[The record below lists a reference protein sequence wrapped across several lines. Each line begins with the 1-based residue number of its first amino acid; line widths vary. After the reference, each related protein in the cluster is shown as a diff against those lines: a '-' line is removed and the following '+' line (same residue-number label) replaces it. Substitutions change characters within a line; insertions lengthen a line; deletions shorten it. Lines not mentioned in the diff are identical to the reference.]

1 MCKLSGIQEPAAS
14 GSAKKEPR
22 ASQHCPTGT
31 ARHSLR
37 TRKKLLVLH
46 VRESSLLI
54 IPHNSEIRKPAILF
68 NEGIIVRRT
77 TTKNHVLHKKGKW
90 VLSILLLA
98 VLCFGAAELI
108 ACRIA
113 DPVLYYTVTAP
124 ARRLARQTAEAARAA
139 ADAVS
144 DAAVRFASAAGHAA
158 VTAADAIQEK
168 ASETAEAITETLA
181 KPKVRVPRKQAAA
194 GQGKT
199 DAQLAGPSALAAPK
213 GLVDASI
220 SHLEGRENLEFLTGG
235 GIEVVYYNQT
245 DERWSDTLYGSD
257 PLSGYG
263 CGPTSMSIV
272 VSSLLHTPVD
282 PEAMARE
289 CADRG
294 YWARYSGSYLSIVE
308 GISSAYGLE
317 CTSIPPE
324 QLNKDDLMLHLANG
338 DLAVALMTRGHFT
351 NSGHFIVLRGLTLN
365 GEILVADPASRERS
379 LTPWDLSLIISE
391 LSPSRHDGAP
401 LWLISAPA
409 ALE

>member
-1 MCKLSGIQEPAAS
+1 M
-14 GSAKKEPR
+14 
-22 ASQHCPTGT
+22 
-31 ARHSLR
+31 
-37 TRKKLLVLH
+37 
-46 VRESSLLI
+46 
-54 IPHNSEIRKPAILF
+54 
-68 NEGIIVRRT
+68 RRT
-77 TTKNHVLHKKGKW
+77 TTKNHVLHKKRKW

-98 VLCFGAAELI
+98 VLCFGTAELV

-124 ARRLARQTAEAARAA
+124 ARYLARQAAAAARVAA
-139 ADAVS
+139 GAVS
-144 DAAVRFASAAGHAA
+144 DTAVRLASAAGHAA
-158 VTAADAIQEK
+158 VTAGYAASTAADAVREK
-168 ASETAEAITETLA
+168 ASETAEAISKTLA
-181 KPKVRVPRKQAAA
+181 KPKVRVPRKQLTA

-220 SHLEGRENLEFLTGG
+220 SHLEDRENLEFLTGG
-235 GIEVVYYNQT
+235 GIEVIYYNQT
-245 DERWSDTLYGSD
+245 DDRWSDTLYGSD

-272 VSSLLHTPVD
+272 VSTLLRSPVD

-289 CADRG
+289 CAERG

-324 QLNKDDLMLHLANG
+324 QLNTGDLMLHLANG

-365 GEILVADPASRERS
+365 GEILVADPASRDRS

>member
-1 MCKLSGIQEPAAS
+1 M
-14 GSAKKEPR
+14 
-22 ASQHCPTGT
+22 
-31 ARHSLR
+31 
-37 TRKKLLVLH
+37 
-46 VRESSLLI
+46 
-54 IPHNSEIRKPAILF
+54 
-68 NEGIIVRRT
+68 RRT
-77 TTKNHVLHKKGKW
+77 TTKNHVLHKRRKW

-98 VLCFGAAELI
+98 VLCFGAAELV

-124 ARRLARQTAEAARAA
+124 ARYLARQVSSAARAA
-139 ADAVS
+139 AGAAS
-144 DAAVRFASAAGHAA
+144 DAAVRLAAAAGHAA
-158 VTAADAIQEK
+158 VTAADAAQEK
-168 ASETAEAITETLA
+168 ATEAAEYISKTLA
-181 KPKVRVPRKQAAA
+181 KPKVRVPHKQAAA

-199 DAQLAGPSALAAPK
+199 DVQLAGPSALASPR
-213 GLVDASI
+213 GLVDASV
-220 SHLEGRENLEFLTGG
+220 SHLEDRENLEFLTGG

-245 DERWSDTLYGSD
+245 DDRWSDTLYGSD

-272 VSSLLHTPVD
+272 VSTLLHTPVD

-308 GISSAYGLE
+308 GIASAYGLE
-317 CTSIPPE
+317 CASIPPE
-324 QLNKDDLMLHLANG
+324 QLDTTDLILHLANG

-351 NSGHFIVLRGLTLN
+351 NSGHFIVLRGLTLE

-401 LWLISAPA
+401 LWLISAPS

>member
-1 MCKLSGIQEPAAS
+1 M
-14 GSAKKEPR
+14 
-22 ASQHCPTGT
+22 
-31 ARHSLR
+31 
-37 TRKKLLVLH
+37 
-46 VRESSLLI
+46 
-54 IPHNSEIRKPAILF
+54 
-68 NEGIIVRRT
+68 RRT
-77 TTKNHVLHKKGKW
+77 TAKNHVLHKKRKW

-98 VLCFGAAELI
+98 VLCFGTAELV

-124 ARRLARQTAEAARAA
+124 ARYLARQVSGAARAA
-139 ADAVS
+139 ANAAA
-144 DAAVRFASAAGHAA
+144 DAAVRLAAA
-158 VTAADAIQEK
+158 VGRGASSAADAAREK
-168 ASETAEAITETLA
+168 VSGAAESLSRALS
-181 KPKVRVPRKQAAA
+181 KPKVRVPQKRPAA

-199 DAQLAGPSALAAPK
+199 DVQLAGPSALASPK
-213 GLVDASI
+213 GLVDASV
-220 SHLEGRENLEFLTGG
+220 SHLEARENLEYLTGG

-245 DERWSDTLYGSD
+245 DDRWSDTLYGSD

-272 VSSLLHTPVD
+272 VSTLLRTPAD

-289 CADRG
+289 CAERG

-308 GISSAYGLE
+308 GISTAYGLK

-324 QLNKDDLMLHLANG
+324 RLNKDDLMLHLANG

-401 LWLISAPA
+401 LWLISAPSS
-409 ALE
+409 LE